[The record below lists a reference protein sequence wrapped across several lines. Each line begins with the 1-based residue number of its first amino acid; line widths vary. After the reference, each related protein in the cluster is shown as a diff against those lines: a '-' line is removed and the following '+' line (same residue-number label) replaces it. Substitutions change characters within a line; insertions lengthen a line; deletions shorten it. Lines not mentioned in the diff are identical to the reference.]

1 MANNLFDYKD
11 VRNTPSRNGF
21 DLGNKL
27 CTTAKAGELRPLYWN
42 WVNPGDTFRYGSTH
56 VTRTR
61 PINTSAFVRIKE
73 YFDWFFVP
81 LNLLWKSFPTMI
93 TKMDNNP
100 VQALS
105 MESNVNP
112 TEDTP
117 YLMLSDLVSYIPTGS
132 NNPNEVFCTNN
143 LKNQFGF
150 ERSYLWAKLASDF
163 GYFRMTDAL
172 VDKYKTLGGSKFSP
186 IYTDYPVTIFPIA
199 AYHKIYNDYY
209 RFEQWEKSSPFL
221 WNFDYSQGGKLTVPS
236 QGSSDGYWNGFTLF
250 DMHYANWNKDLFM
263 GLMPNQQYGEAAA
276 IDALLT
282 GNVVGRTPGVSTQQ
296 NLANSSLTIVGTERG
311 NQIGTNFTA
320 TTDGAAQPVSVDIR
334 ANFGGQIKTNVP
346 LQVVGDV
353 YTSPQTVTLASNA
366 AATFSVIAL
375 RQAEA
380 LQRWKEISQSGD
392 QTYRDQIFKHFGISL
407 PEELSDMCEFI
418 GGNDSMINIS
428 EVVNQNLATDA
439 EGNSYNADIKGKGF
453 GTGDYTNER
462 TFNRH
467 GIIMCVYHAQ
477 PLLDYDLPALDFR
490 LAKTNY
496 CDFFIP
502 EFDRIGMEEL
512 PSCYLLNG
520 ITEFS
525 KQATERE
532 PFTLGY
538 SPRYYEYKTSIDRV
552 TGAFRD
558 TLSSWVAPINAEY
571 LTSAASS
578 ALVDI
583 TYQFFKVNP
592 LILDNIFAGTI
603 QVGDTLD
610 SSCASDQLW
619 LNVFFDV
626 KAVRGMD
633 YDGVPY

>member
-21 DLGNKL
+21 DVSNKL

-42 WVNPGDTFRYGSTH
+42 WVNPGDTFRYGTTH

-172 VDKYKTLGGSKFSP
+172 IDKYKTLGGTKFSP
-186 IYTDYPVTIFPIA
+186 IYTDTPVSIFPIA

-236 QGSSDGYWNGFTLF
+236 QGTSDGYWNGFTLF

-263 GLMPNQQYGEAAA
+263 GLMPNQQYGEAAT
-276 IDALLT
+276 IDALLA
-282 GNVVGRTPGVSTQQ
+282 GNLVGKTPGVRTTQ
-296 NLANSSLTIVGTERG
+296 NVGNSALTL
-311 NQIGTNFTA
+311 IGVEHGSPIADSFTA
-320 TTDGAAQPVSVDIR
+320 TTGGSSQPTTVDIR
-334 ANFGGQIKTNVP
+334 ADFNGQIKTNVP

-353 YTSPQTVTLASNA
+353 YTNPQSVTLASNA

-375 RQAEA
+375 RQVEA

-392 QTYRDQIFKHFGISL
+392 QTYRDQIFIGAA
-407 PEELSDMCEFI
+407 PADMGTSSFSA
-418 GGNDSMINIS
+418 GNGN
-428 EVVNQNLATDA
+428 TDA
-439 EGNSYNADIKGKGF
+439 EGNSYDADIKGKGF

-490 LAKTNY
+490 LTKTNY
-496 CDFFIP
+496 SDFFIP

-512 PSCYLLNG
+512 PSWYLLNG

-592 LILDNIFAGTI
+592 LVLDNIFAGTI
-603 QVGDTLD
+603 KVGDSLD